1 MQYRFGSYAID
12 PTRRELRCGT
22 ELIAVE
28 PQVFDVLH
36 YLVRHRD
43 RVVSKDD
50 LISAV
55 WNGRIVSESALA
67 SRINSARAAIGD
79 SGEAQRLIKTL
90 RGKGFRFIGTVTES
104 GAPPARGV
112 ASAEP
117 ASVLRQEVRYCTAS
131 DSVHIAYAALG
142 SGPPLVRTG
151 TWLTHLEYDWESP
164 VHSPL
169 LHALAQHYRLVR
181 YDSRGTGLSDWEV
194 GEISLDAFLSDLEC
208 VVDAVGLERF
218 PLLGMSQG
226 AAISVAFAAHH
237 PERVSRLILYGG
249 YSRGVRRH
257 ATPEQIEQAD
267 AILTLIR
274 HGWGQANPAFR
285 QILTTRFAPAAS
297 SEQIQWF
304 NELQRRTTS
313 GENAARIRKACDEID
328 ITMLLPQIKVPTLV
342 MHLRDDP
349 AIPFE
354 EGRRIAAM
362 IPGARLV
369 ELDGPNHVI
378 LEGDRGWDRFL
389 DEIDT
394 FLRE

>member
-1 MQYRFGSYAID
+1 LPYRFEGYAID
-12 PTRRELRCGT
+12 TAKRELRRGA

-28 PQVFDVLH
+28 PQVFDLLD

-43 RVVSKDD
+43 RVVSKDE
-50 LISAV
+50 LMAAV
-55 WNGRIVSESALA
+55 WNGRIVSESALT
-67 SRINSARAAIGD
+67 SRINSARAAIAD
-79 SGEAQRLIKTL
+79 SGEEQRLIKTL
-90 RGKGFRFIGTVTES
+90 RSKGFRFIGAVTDGGE
-104 GAPPARGV
+104 PPDRTATEPG
-112 ASAEP
+112 SA
-117 ASVLRQEVRYCTAS
+117 LRQEVRFCTAS
-131 DSVHIAYAALG
+131 DGVHIAFAAVG

-181 YDSRGTGLSDWEV
+181 YDSRGTGLSDWDV
-194 GEISLDAFLSDLEC
+194 GDISLEAFVSDLQC

-218 PLLGMSQG
+218 PLLGLSQG
-226 AAISVAFAAHH
+226 AAISIAYAVRH

-249 YSRGVRRH
+249 YASGLRCN

-267 AILTLIR
+267 AVLTLIR

-285 QILTTRFAPAAS
+285 QILTMRFTPAATA
-297 SEQIQWF
+297 EQVQWF

-328 ITMLLPQIKVPTLV
+328 VTALLPQLKVPTLV

-354 EGRRIAAM
+354 EGRRIAAA
-362 IPGARLV
+362 IPGARFV
-369 ELDGPNHVI
+369 ELDGPNHLI
-378 LEGDRGWDRFL
+378 MEGDPAWKRFL
-389 DEIDT
+389 EEIAT
-394 FLRE
+394 FLQS